1 MSDLNINPINIEP
14 VLVAAGTTWKWQ
26 RAYSQYPSTDYTL
39 IYNFREVRGVDSF
52 DITATSS
59 ATSTG
64 YDIVVGFVVTGNIQ
78 PGIYAGRG
86 YVSDAADRYMVYDN
100 QIEVMADFEQVTQ
113 GQDLR
118 THNAKVLEQI
128 KALLENKFVDDSQSY
143 SIAGRS
149 LTKMTP
155 TELYTHKLYYEQQV
169 IAENRRARAKQ
180 NLPTGQTIYGV
191 FNNGL

>member
-1 MSDLNINPINIEP
+1 MSDLDSTALRVEP
-14 VLVAAGTTWKWQ
+14 VLVAAGTTWKWN
-26 RAYSQYPSTDYTL
+26 RAYTNYPNSTFTL
-39 IYNFREVRGVDSF
+39 KYYFREVRGVYSLDV
-52 DITATSS
+52 TAAADTNGSGFIIS
-59 ATSTG
+59 VPKATTEL
-64 YDIVVGFVVTGNIQ
+64 VT

-86 YVSDAADRYMVYDN
+86 YVEDATDRYLVYDN
-100 QIEVMADFEQVTQ
+100 QIEVMADFKLVSE
-113 GQDLR
+113 GEDLR

>member
-1 MSDLNINPINIEP
+1 MSDLNSTAIAVEP
-14 VLVAAGTTWKWQ
+14 VLVAAGTTWKWN
-26 RAYSQYPSTDYTL
+26 RSYSKYPNATFSLLYH
-39 IYNFREVRGVDSF
+39 FREVRGIYAF
-52 DITATSS
+52 DVAATSD
-59 ATSTG
+59 TSG
-64 YDIVVGFVVTGNIQ
+64 SGFVISVPKAITEQVT

-86 YVSDAADRYMVYDN
+86 YVEDATDRYMVYDN
-100 QIEVMADFEQVTQ
+100 QIEVMADFKLVSQ
-113 GQDLR
+113 GEDLR